1 MPCSRHNRHNEP
13 DKNLSQSTQPRQ
25 DRDRLMDKQ
34 LLEKRLGIDSTLKFG
49 KARERMAKKRLTSLP
64 AVVYDTQSERN
75 KSA

>member
-1 MPCSRHNRHNEP
+1 
-13 DKNLSQSTQPRQ
+13 
-25 DRDRLMDKQ
+25 MDKQ